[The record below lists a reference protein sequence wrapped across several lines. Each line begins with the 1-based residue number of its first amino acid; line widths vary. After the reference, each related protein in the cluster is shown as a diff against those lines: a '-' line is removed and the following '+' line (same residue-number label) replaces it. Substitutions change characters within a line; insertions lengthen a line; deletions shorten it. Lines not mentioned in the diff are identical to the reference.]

1 MDLLA
6 LLSKGGYFMVAI
18 AVGSIVALAVIVE
31 RYIVIRRARRGIE
44 KVAFQVLALIGE
56 GDLAGAIA
64 RCKLRGT
71 AVGKVLL
78 AGLETGGEP
87 GRAKEIMSM
96 VGQVELDDLEKRL
109 GWVSM
114 VAVTAPMVG
123 FLGTVTG
130 MIRAFM
136 QVQSHAGQVD
146 ASVLAGGIWEA
157 LVTTAG
163 GLTVGIVALIGHNWL
178 IGQVEGLTHQLRKA
192 SVDLLRLI
200 TPGGEDNGSV

>member
-200 TPGGEDNGSV
+200 TPGGEENGSV

>member
-6 LLSKGGYFMVAI
+6 LLSKGGYFMIAI
-18 AVGSIVALAVIVE
+18 AAGSIVALAVIVE

-56 GDLAGAIA
+56 GDWEGAIA
-64 RCKLRGT
+64 RCKVKGT
-71 AVGKVLL
+71 PVGKVLL
-78 AGLETGGEP
+78 AGLETGSEP

-163 GLTVGIVALIGHNWL
+163 GLAVGIVALVGHNWL
-178 IGQVEGLTHQLRKA
+178 VGHVEGLTHQLRKA
-192 SVDLLRLI
+192 SVELLRLI
-200 TPGGEDNGSV
+200 TPGGDEHGSV